1 MPPSPPGG
9 FVTISSVRST
19 LDPVGAD
26 GALAVEGAQPR
37 RVARP
42 ALQPGSQPGFPLTI
56 ASSIFGSP
64 AAIVSR
70 QAAGGAAGFPHGAG
84 RIAKRLMDMFIAVT
98 MLLVLSPVLLMV
110 ALLVRSRMG
119 GDIFYSQKR
128 VGRNGKMFACYKFR
142 TMVSNGAAVLDAH
155 LAVNPD
161 ADKEWRE
168 NQKLT
173 NDPRVT
179 PLGHALRKSSLDELP
194 QLYNVLIGDMSCVGP
209 RPIVQSELERYG
221 AHKAHYLSVR
231 PGLTGAWQ
239 ISGRSQLSYAE
250 RVRLDVE
257 YVSNWTLKRDIV
269 ILVKTIPAVAKF
281 EQAV

>member
-1 MPPSPPGG
+1 M
-9 FVTISSVRST
+9 TISSVRST

-26 GALAVEGAQPR
+26 GALAAEGAHPR

-42 ALQPGSQPGFPLTI
+42 SLQSGSQPGFPLTI
-56 ASSIFGSP
+56 ASSVFGSP
-64 AAIVSR
+64 VVVVHRHSV
-70 QAAGGAAGFPHGAG
+70 GGATGFPQGAG
-84 RIAKRLMDMFIAVT
+84 RIAKRLMDVGIAAT

-119 GDIFYSQKR
+119 GDILYSQER

-209 RPIVQSELERYG
+209 RPIVQSELEKYG